1 MGPTMKETTHYV
13 SVTEAKANLSYW
25 QMFENTF
32 REQAARV
39 LQRTWRRKKQLP
51 YDAARYKETLTN
63 NAKLLKFIQ
72 EPVNDEFKD
81 MAEKIR
87 QNLWLSLAFETPNFE
102 RALAQALRENLITTH
117 EYVTANLLNQAKKDL
132 GGVAA
137 QFSFDNPN
145 GPYQLSSI
153 SYADEQSRTAFFKA
167 LALLPP
173 HEQVY
178 FSVDFSRAREAIF
191 FYECLQRPKMMSRE
205 IIRLYFTKL
214 IDRLRLT
221 YALTSRF

>member
-102 RALAQALRENLITTH
+102 P
-117 EYVTANLLNQAKKDL
+117 
-132 GGVAA
+132 
-137 QFSFDNPN
+137 FSSSPN
-145 GPYQLSSI
+145 
-153 SYADEQSRTAFFKA
+153 DQS
-167 LALLPP
+167 
-173 HEQVY
+173 V
-178 FSVDFSRAREAIF
+178 S
-191 FYECLQRPKMMSRE
+191 
-205 IIRLYFTKL
+205 
-214 IDRLRLT
+214 
-221 YALTSRF
+221 